1 MSQFAKDERSQ
12 PEMNNPNHDSR
23 DTRLSAD
30 CRALAQAADGSQND
44 LRERLRYLS
53 SCLAP
58 LTISAALRLTP

>member
-44 LRERLRYLS
+44 LRERLRSLS
-53 SCLAP
+53 PCLAP
-58 LTISAALRLTP
+58 LTISTSCRLAP